1 MLTAPGD
8 VSVVEQ
14 TIGTAP
20 PPICAEHHNLGGR
33 AERIRSLESG
43 KPLNLKQYFHVIS
56 SNSVYVHVL
65 QAIELPLL
73 FSPVRPKKPTEIVGL
88 YSGTERGSSRE
99 HAHEGIGD
107 TYGTVAGPLADP
119 GQASRRDPAVRFQ
132 PPALR
137 TTPLRCPPGGG
148 AQPHLGRHPHHHPES
163 LESCGPLPGTHF
175 RYPRSQVAGPRGGGI
190 SADDSQQVLGYAIRR
205 LGNDYDLR
213 QLLDLA
219 RFLLPWSIFPRR
231 WRSSLFQH
239 NAGDATRTVCSTLLA
254 EAFSEVDFPILP
266 FIDRGEDGSLRL
278 FKRNPKLFAPRDF
291 DYSPYFSIIKYP
303 FLGMNDVGLYRRLP
317 WDREAPF
324 HDQQPPHRTDT
335 QPAPREA
342 PASPLRRAFG
352 LTGIH
357 RKEI

>member
-1 MLTAPGD
+1 MRHSTSGASSTSATPGCASAWKPISNGD
-8 VSVVEQ
+8 PEEQLIIEAVLGEGTIVSPLSKYQ
-14 TIGTAP
+14 KDHLR
-20 PPICAEHHNLGGR
+20 IC
-33 AERIRSLESG
+33 
-43 KPLNLKQYFHVIS
+43 
-56 SNSVYVHVL
+56 
-65 QAIELPLL
+65 
-73 FSPVRPKKPTEIVGL
+73 RPE
-88 YSGTERGSSRE
+88 
-99 HAHEGIGD
+99 
-107 TYGTVAGPLADP
+107 
-119 GQASRRDPAVRFQ
+119 
-132 PPALR
+132 
-137 TTPLRCPPGGG
+137 
-148 AQPHLGRHPHHHPES
+148 
-163 LESCGPLPGTHF
+163 
-175 RYPRSQVAGPRGGGI
+175 GI

-317 WDREAPF
+317 WDRETPF
-324 HDQQPPHRTDT
+324 HDEQPPHRSGS
-335 QPAPREA
+335 AAVSREA
-342 PASPLRRAFG
+342 PAKPLRRALG
-352 LTGIH
+352 LAGIH
-357 RKEI
+357 RKEV

>member
-1 MLTAPGD
+1 MK
-8 VSVVEQ
+8 VSVRRMARWLVHWLSRDRPPAETPLCDFNRLRFELRPCDVLLVEGRSRISDVIRIITQ
-14 TIGTAP
+14 SPWSHA
-20 PPICAEHHNLGGR
+20 ALYLG
-33 AERIRSLESG
+33 RI
-43 KPLNLKQYFHVIS
+43 FDI
-56 SNSVYVHVL
+56 
-65 QAIELPLL
+65 
-73 FSPVRPKKPTEIVGL
+73 
-88 YSGTERGSSRE
+88 
-99 HAHEGIGD
+99 
-107 TYGTVAGPLADP
+107 
-119 GQASRRDPAVRFQ
+119 RDPRLRARVEAHFEGDPEEQLIIEAV
-132 PPALR
+132 LGEG
-137 TTPLRCPPGGG
+137 TIVSPLSKYQKDHVRICRPD
-148 AQPHLGRHPHHHPES
+148 
-163 LESCGPLPGTHF
+163 
-175 RYPRSQVAGPRGGGI
+175 GI

-317 WDREAPF
+317 WDRETPF

-335 QPAPREA
+335 DTQTAPPEA
-342 PASPLRRAFG
+342 PASPLRRALG
-352 LTGIH
+352 LAGIH
-357 RKEI
+357 RKEV